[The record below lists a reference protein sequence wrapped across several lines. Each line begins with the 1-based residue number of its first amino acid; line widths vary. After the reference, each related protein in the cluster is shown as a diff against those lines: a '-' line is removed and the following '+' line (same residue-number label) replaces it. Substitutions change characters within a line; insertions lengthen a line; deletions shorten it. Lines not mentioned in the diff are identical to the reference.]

1 MALVE
6 IRRFYGPEEAQVA
19 ASMLRAAGIE
29 VLVQNE
35 QLGMSDFIVRNA
47 IGGFRLW
54 VPEDDREEAYSLLP
68 PLQTNL
74 PPEPDRAV
82 PTAPG
87 WMASLRG
94 LVFGR

>member
-29 VLVQNE
+29 VLLQNE
-35 QLGMSDFIVRNA
+35 QLGMSDFVVRNA

-54 VPEDDREEAYSLLP
+54 VTEEDQETALSLLP
-68 PLQTNL
+68 PLQTEL
-74 PPEPDRAV
+74 PPEP
-82 PTAPG
+82 APEPERLG

-94 LVFGR
+94 LLLGR